1 MGSAFVASFN
11 QLSDATT
18 TERKEQDDEER
29 LRGVRAAIKYING
42 PINEALKGTAISDQA
57 KVDEILK

>member
-29 LRGVRAAIKYING
+29 LRGVKAAIRFING
-42 PINEALKGTAISDQA
+42 PMNEALHGTPIADQT